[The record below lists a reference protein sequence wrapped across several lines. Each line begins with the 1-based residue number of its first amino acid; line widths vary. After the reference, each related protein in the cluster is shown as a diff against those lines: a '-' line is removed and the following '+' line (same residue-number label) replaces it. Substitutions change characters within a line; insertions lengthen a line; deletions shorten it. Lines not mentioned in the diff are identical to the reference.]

1 MGLKTAVNTTFRIV
15 TFVGQVLV
23 LGQVLIGRPWWRAGQ
38 AMGTGAM
45 AWRRYHPPTVD
56 TIRPQAADQHMAQ
69 AVSAPAGIGRLA
81 HQLQMLSEL
90 SESLTYRLLELE
102 ERVAA
107 LDRMLQPLLDAHSG
121 ASALLAED
129 AELRL
134 DDTEA
139 RLSQLESLLSG
150 YASAASAQAQ
160 QGDPAFDPFGER
172 DVVAE
177 DDQLVLDEQAAE
189 SGIDDEI
196 QEFPA
201 DDFDDDQ
208 RLIA

>member
-1 MGLKTAVNTTFRIV
+1 MAD
-15 TFVGQVLV
+15 
-23 LGQVLIGRPWWRAGQ
+23 AG
-38 AMGTGAM
+38 M
-45 AWRRYHPPTVD
+45 AD
-56 TIRPQAADQHMAQ
+56 
-69 AVSAPAGIGRLA
+69 AVSAPAGIGRVA
-81 HQLQMLSEL
+81 HQLQALSEL

-102 ERVAA
+102 ERVAV
-107 LDRMLQPLLDAHSG
+107 LDRMVQPLLAASSG
-121 ASALLAED
+121 GLAQLSDE

-150 YASAASAQAQ
+150 FERPSSPQSLDE
-160 QGDPAFDPFGER
+160 DPAFDPFSEG
-172 DVVAE
+172 DPVAD
-177 DDQLVLDEQAAE
+177 DDQLFLDEQAGL

-201 DDFDDDQ
+201 DGFDDDQ